1 MNIKLLTLAQPSREV
16 FSLGAKKNAWWG
28 GGSWRVEGKSK
39 MLSEEEEGIV
49 QIWVEESL
57 KGIVLRNLSKRNWE
71 ERISS
76 EPRRHLRV
84 FLSS

>member
-1 MNIKLLTLAQPSREV
+1 MEGDGQKQMR
-16 FSLGAKKNAWWG
+16 
-28 GGSWRVEGKSK
+28 RVEGMYKI
-39 MLSEEEEGIV
+39 LSEEEEGIV
-49 QIWVEESL
+49 RIRVEESL
-57 KGIVLRNLSKRNWE
+57 EGIVGRNILERNWE

>member
-1 MNIKLLTLAQPSREV
+1 
-16 FSLGAKKNAWWG
+16 
-28 GGSWRVEGKSK
+28 

-49 QIWVEESL
+49 RIWVEESL
-57 KGIVLRNLSKRNWE
+57 KGTVGRNLSERNWE

>member
-1 MNIKLLTLAQPSREV
+1 M
-16 FSLGAKKNAWWG
+16 
-28 GGSWRVEGKSK
+28 SWRVEGKSK

-49 QIWVEESL
+49 RIWVEESL
-57 KGIVLRNLSKRNWE
+57 KGTVGRNLSERNWE